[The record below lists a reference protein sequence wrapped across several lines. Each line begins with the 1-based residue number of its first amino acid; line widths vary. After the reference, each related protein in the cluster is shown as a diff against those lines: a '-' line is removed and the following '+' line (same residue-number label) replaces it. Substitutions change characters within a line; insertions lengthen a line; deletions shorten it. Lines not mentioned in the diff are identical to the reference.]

1 MAVAPAACGSSSFGS
16 MVLGMVPIVV
26 LGLVVG
32 LVLSLLVDVCR
43 CPRARGVPGPWSLP
57 LLDQSLELHRN
68 RHRFL
73 SWLLDYS
80 QRFEGRTWTFKVGS
94 GSAVWLVEEE
104 EEEEELL
111 RGRGGREGRT

>member
-1 MAVAPAACGSSSFGS
+1 
-16 MVLGMVPIVV
+16 MVLGIVPIVV

-32 LVLSLLVDVCR
+32 LVLSLLVDVWR

-94 GSAVWLVEEE
+94 GSAVWLVED
-104 EEEEELL
+104 EEEELL
-111 RGRGGREGRT
+111 RGRGGRRRGRQQGERDG